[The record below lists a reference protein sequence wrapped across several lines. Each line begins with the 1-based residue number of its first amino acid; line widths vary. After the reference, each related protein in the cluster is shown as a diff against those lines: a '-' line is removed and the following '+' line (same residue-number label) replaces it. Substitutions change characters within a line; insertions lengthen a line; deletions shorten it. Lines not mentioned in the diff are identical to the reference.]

1 MSGRG
6 APALLPARSLR
17 AHSMLR
23 APSLRAPSLRVPALL
38 VLSLLAAPV
47 LPSAAFADAPLFIV
61 EPSQMPFDLGPG
73 APANQPSRAGNLPHA
88 PGNSGAAPGNGSG
101 IRANAP
107 DNPANLPGGGR
118 TIWAGDEPVGYYTRN
133 GGTLNLFDRRGH
145 RIAYRPGGGR
155 TKSLFSLQG
164 TWCGT
169 VAETADGIALGLT
182 RDCANALLR

>member
-1 MSGRG
+1 
-6 APALLPARSLR
+6 
-17 AHSMLR
+17 MLR
-23 APSLRAPSLRVPALL
+23 APSPSAPSLRVAALLPTRSLRVPALL

-47 LPSAAFADAPLFIV
+47 LPATALADAPLFIV

-73 APANQPSRAGNLPHA
+73 APANQPARAGNLPHA

-107 DNPANLPGGGR
+107 DNPSNLPGGGR
-118 TIWAGDEPVGYYTRN
+118 TIWAGDEPIGYYTRN
-133 GGTLNLFDRRGH
+133 GGTLNLFDRRGR

-155 TKSLFSLQG
+155 TKSLFSPQG